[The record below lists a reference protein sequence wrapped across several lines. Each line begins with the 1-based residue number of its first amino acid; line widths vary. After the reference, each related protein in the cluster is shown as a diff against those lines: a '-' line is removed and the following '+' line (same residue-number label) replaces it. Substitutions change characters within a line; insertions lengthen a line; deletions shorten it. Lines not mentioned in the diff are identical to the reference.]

1 MKGKKKKK
9 SKYLDPKKREDSRKW
24 MVSKPGFLLIDFD
37 YRKWATLYRMKFALN
52 EESFWSPFVFISLIL
67 FLPVNF

>member
-1 MKGKKKKK
+1 
-9 SKYLDPKKREDSRKW
+9 
-24 MVSKPGFLLIDFD
+24 MVLKPVFLLIDFD

-52 EESFWSPFVFISLIL
+52 EESVWSPFVFISLIL